1 MKKFSSILA
10 KALVLW
16 FRGFSDLKINNLYL
30 HCTFIFQVSLFL
42 NGSMYG
48 MDDVLICQDTWA
60 GTSKVVYTA
69 VSQLAQFF
77 VPVIIVICLYLSIYL
92 KLKNRP
98 QVSKKCIKP

>member
-1 MKKFSSILA
+1 MHFCVSHFVYLQVEHSLDQLLIFSKIL
-10 KALVLW
+10 KLIICNYILT
-16 FRGFSDLKINNLYL
+16 SL
-30 HCTFIFQVSLFL
+30 FQVSLFL

-98 QVSKKCIKP
+98 QVC

>member
-1 MKKFSSILA
+1 
-10 KALVLW
+10 
-16 FRGFSDLKINNLYL
+16 
-30 HCTFIFQVSLFL
+30 
-42 NGSMYG
+42 MYG

-98 QVSKKCIKP
+98 QVC

>member
-1 MKKFSSILA
+1 
-10 KALVLW
+10 
-16 FRGFSDLKINNLYL
+16 
-30 HCTFIFQVSLFL
+30 
-42 NGSMYG
+42 MYG

-98 QVSKKCIKP
+98 QVSISSCQRNLIKTFQIEDIIALITKMDLIFS

>member
-1 MKKFSSILA
+1 
-10 KALVLW
+10 
-16 FRGFSDLKINNLYL
+16 
-30 HCTFIFQVSLFL
+30 
-42 NGSMYG
+42 MYG

-98 QVSKKCIKP
+98 QVSFENRYSVRWLRFYGENLGHFFEFTKYN

>member
-1 MKKFSSILA
+1 
-10 KALVLW
+10 
-16 FRGFSDLKINNLYL
+16 
-30 HCTFIFQVSLFL
+30 
-42 NGSMYG
+42 MYG

-98 QVSKKCIKP
+98 QVSTVFPRIVSMETILF